1 MIKSGNNHG
10 GHWHPGK
17 GKGASPHHVYIYIY
31 YRYYHYFP
39 RLPVLVAPADQHLV
53 LTASPCRLHCRIY
66 RRGIKSHHALPL
78 WRSYGWHKV
87 LPFWTMWVDVG
98 SCGAVEK
105 WVCNFV
111 VEIEFRI
118 VFLLFSC
125 CMKKSLVGGGTVSS
139 SIFFWVRSISMWIPN
154 NGIHWSRWLR
164 LIGTSDV

>member
-1 MIKSGNNHG
+1 MVVTGILARGRE
-10 GHWHPGK
+10 HP
-17 GKGASPHHVYIYIY
+17 HIMYIIYIYI
-31 YRYYHYFP
+31 HYFP
-39 RLPVLVAPADQHLV
+39 HLRPTCPCSTSRPAFVYDCIAMSASLQNISPRYQEPPRISIVALIWLAQ
-53 LTASPCRLHCRIY
+53 SF
-66 RRGIKSHHALPL
+66 ALL
-78 WRSYGWHKV
+78 D
-87 LPFWTMWVDVG
+87 DVG
-98 SCGAVEK
+98 WCGPWK
-105 WVCNFV
+105 NMMCNLL